1 MTSSIFHRSEPPGIV
16 TSSASGK
23 SGKSKQKDKT
33 KTYSQRTLDPQ
44 IRDRSIFM
52 GIRDREIR
60 NGTTGYFG
68 PLVEWGHLLFLG
80 LAQYRISTGPKIIL
94 KYCGTGSWTI
104 FSFSRYFSYRKYG
117 TIANLCYGTMQRV
130 RGKFLTKRTR
140 GHTLFCMVMRGANTF
155 SEEKMTGQTLF

>member
-68 PLVEWGHLLFLG
+68 PLVEWGHQLFWG
-80 LAQYRISTGPKIIL
+80 LPLQGHGLFQCRISTGPKIIL

-104 FSFSRYFSYRKYG
+104 FCFFRCLSYKKCGNRANLYYG
-117 TIANLCYGTMQRV
+117 TKNYFGRRFQRG
-130 RGKFLTKRTR
+130 RGKFLTKWIRAI
-140 GHTLFCMVMRGANTF
+140 HYFAW
-155 SEEKMTGQTLF
+155 

>member
-68 PLVEWGHLLFLG
+68 PLVEWGHQLYWG
-80 LAQYRISTGPKIIL
+80 LALRGHGLFQCRISTGPKIIL
-94 KYCGTGSWTI
+94 KYSGMGSWTI
-104 FSFSRYFSYRKYG
+104 FSFSSLFHIKNTGPEQIYTTGLRFILEGDFNGAVENFWPSGYG
-117 TIANLCYGTMQRV
+117 AIHYLAW
-130 RGKFLTKRTR
+130 
-140 GHTLFCMVMRGANTF
+140 
-155 SEEKMTGQTLF
+155 